1 MKVIG
6 EGLGISWNREG
17 EASTKGCRGTGQDP
31 VEEHGR
37 RKWIEQRFGL
47 GLKRES
53 DFWGERREIEGGKF
67 AWTER
72 KRMLG
77 VRV

>member
-1 MKVIG
+1 MKMIG
-6 EGLGISWNREG
+6 KGLGISWNREG

-31 VEEHGR
+31 EYEHGR

-53 DFWGERREIEGGKF
+53 EFWGEMRGNEGGKICLDKKK
-67 AWTER
+67 TNV
-72 KRMLG
+72 G
-77 VRV
+77 G